1 MRASRPSPYN
11 KGMQKTQARIKE
23 SGDRKPGLVIHV
35 PMAIFTAATVALTI
49 LNYNA
54 MAIYFAV
61 TKRGDAKPEEIEAAE
76 AALRTAKTFLA

>member
-11 KGMQKTQARIKE
+11 NGMQKTQVRIKE
-23 SGDRKPGLVIHV
+23 SGDRKPGLVAHV

-49 LNYNA
+49 LNCNA

-61 TKRGDAKPEEIEAAE
+61 M
-76 AALRTAKTFLA
+76 TFLAFLGSQAALQRSDKTEEDK